1 MFHININ
8 NLYIMINNILLFFY
22 YIFIIKLPSFDTKT
36 QYRMSKI
43 YLKHLKIITLIDEM
57 IKKNYEYLV
66 K

>member
-1 MFHININ
+1 
-8 NLYIMINNILLFFY
+8 MINNILLFFY